1 MRSKSRLLRCDAC
14 TDTPAVVLS
23 RCLRGADAA
32 ALVVRAVHGPCTVQ
46 LRPSESLYAPV
57 ASWSVCVVWG
67 VGCLECV
74 HSRRHGCTW
83 KYEWVPPS
91 SIAAPPAAPAPDAAP
106 SLKLGLSATTP
117 DSKSTPQ
124 IFYTERELKSHFL
137 KDPELSVPTMPTMRD
152 APCRPKRGTTRAIG
166 KQATI
171 GLDSNVNQ
179 SGVFGTEGHPRTRM
193 RTLTPVQGRRESN
206 ALRASHQ
213 SSRTTR

>member
-1 MRSKSRLLRCDAC
+1 MRLMYGYRPGR
-14 TDTPAVVLS
+14 
-23 RCLRGADAA
+23 RLRGADAA
-32 ALVVRAVHGPCTVQ
+32 APVAHAVHAPCTVQ
-46 LRPSESLYAPV
+46 LRPRESVYTPV
-57 ASWSVCVVWG
+57 VPWSVRVAG
-67 VGCLECV
+67 VSAVGNVYTPAVADV
-74 HSRRHGCTW
+74 HVTMHGNF
-83 KYEWVPPS
+83 PPP

-106 SLKLGLSATTP
+106 SLELGLSTTTP

-124 IFYTERELKSHFL
+124 VFYTERELKSHFL

-152 APCRPKRGTTRAIG
+152 AAYRPKRGTKRAIG

-179 SGVFGTEGHPRTRM
+179 SGVFGTEGHPRMRM

>member
-1 MRSKSRLLRCDAC
+1 MRYMYRCSRRRI
-14 TDTPAVVLS
+14 P
-23 RCLRGADAA
+23 RRLRGADAA
-32 ALVVRAVHGPCTVQ
+32 PLVARAVHVSRTAQ
-46 LRPSESLYAPV
+46 LRPRESLYPQPSPGPYAWYGVSAVGNVYTPAV
-57 ASWSVCVVWG
+57 ADGHVNTNG
-67 VGCLECV
+67 
-74 HSRRHGCTW
+74 
-83 KYEWVPPS
+83 YFPPP
-91 SIAAPPAAPAPDAAP
+91 SIAAPPAAPAPDAAS
-106 SLKLGLSATTP
+106 SLKLGLSTTTP

-124 IFYTERELKSHFL
+124 VFYTERELKSHFL

-152 APCRPKRGTTRAIG
+152 APCRPKRGTKRAIG